1 MDIFGNKDVRIIT
14 KKRGDYVSVIEM
26 HSSWL
31 AINSIV
37 GCPNGCKYCLLQATN
52 NNNCFPKE
60 LATPEESV
68 RQLLEYK
75 YYDKDIPVCLL
86 PNTDVFVNPKNIK
99 YLLELLNEIEKN
111 NVLNDLIIITKC
123 RITDDVIEKAK
134 VLKKKGQNIVF
145 YISYSGLG
153 KEIEPRISEE
163 VLKENFKK
171 LSENDLNVIHYFRP
185 FLPQNCNPERIKEIL
200 DYVNQYTDISVTTGL
215 ALIETFIDKIE
226 CWDEIKKNKEASL
239 KANCVWPEPAWNY
252 FNNDYSHSQQIF
264 QTNTCGL
271 NTKLKRASTQYYG
284 TEECLNYN
292 HCSKEQR
299 ERCRMAHQNISQNLI
314 KSRCS
319 LLLDKLGFD
328 SSVVEY
334 NFDKYGSL
342 ELKNIDLKISDASY
356 LSYKLGIKVYVS
368 TNNIVKDTY
377 NSTLNGAKPL
387 VLKVGEK

>member
-1 MDIFGNKDVRIIT
+1 MN
-14 KKRGDYVSVIEM
+14 VIEM

-52 NNNCFPKE
+52 DNKCFPKE
-60 LATPEESV
+60 IVTPEESV
-68 RQLLEYK
+68 KQLIEYK

-99 YLLELLNEIEKN
+99 YLLDLLVELERQ
-111 NVLNDLIIITKC
+111 NVTNDLVIITKC
-123 RITDDVIEKAK
+123 NITDNVIEKVK
-134 VLKKKGQNIVF
+134 ELKQKGQNVIF

-153 KEIEPRISEE
+153 KDIEPRISEE
-163 VLKENFKK
+163 ILKNNFKK
-171 LSENDLNVIHYFRP
+171 LKENDIDVIHYFRP
-185 FLPQNCNPERIKEIL
+185 FLPQNSDSKRIEEIL
-200 DYVNQYTDISVTTGL
+200 DYVNPYTDISVTTGL

-226 CWDEIKKNKEASL
+226 CWNEVKKIKEACL
-239 KANCVWPEPAWNY
+239 KANCVWPESAWNY
-252 FNNDYSHSQQIF
+252 FNNNYSHKQQIF

-271 NTKLKRASTQYYG
+271 NTKLRRPSTQYYG

-292 HCSKEQR
+292 HCSNEQR
-299 ERCRMAHQNISQNLI
+299 ERCKLAHQKINENLI
-314 KSRCS
+314 KANCTI
-319 LLLDKLGFD
+319 LLKKLGFD
-328 SSVVEY
+328 TTNVEFL
-334 NFDKYGSL
+334 FDRFGSL

-368 TNNIVKDTY
+368 TNKIVSNTY

-387 VLKVGEK
+387 VLKVGDK

>member
-1 MDIFGNKDVRIIT
+1 MN
-14 KKRGDYVSVIEM
+14 VIEM

-52 NNNCFPKE
+52 DNKCFPKE
-60 LATPEESV
+60 IVTPEESV
-68 RQLLEYK
+68 KQLIEYK

-99 YLLELLNEIEKN
+99 YLLDLLVELERQ
-111 NVLNDLIIITKC
+111 NVTNDLVIITKC
-123 RITDDVIEKAK
+123 NITDNVIEKVK
-134 VLKKKGQNIVF
+134 ELKQKGQNVIF

-153 KEIEPRISEE
+153 KDIEPRISEE
-163 VLKENFKK
+163 ILKNNFKK
-171 LSENDLNVIHYFRP
+171 LKENDIDVIHYFRP
-185 FLPQNCNPERIKEIL
+185 FLPQNSDSKRIEEIL
-200 DYVNQYTDISVTTGL
+200 DYVISYTDISVTTGL

-226 CWDEIKKNKEASL
+226 CWNEVKKNKEACL
-239 KANCVWPEPAWNY
+239 KANCVWPESAWNY
-252 FNNDYSHSQQIF
+252 FNNNYSHKQQIF

-271 NTKLKRASTQYYG
+271 NTKLKRPSTQYYG

-292 HCSKEQR
+292 HCSNEQR
-299 ERCRMAHQNISQNLI
+299 ERCKLAHQKINENLI
-314 KSRCS
+314 KANCTI
-319 LLLDKLGFD
+319 LLKKLGFD
-328 SSVVEY
+328 TTNVEFL
-334 NFDKYGSL
+334 FDRFGSL

-368 TNNIVKDTY
+368 TNKIVSNTY

-387 VLKVGEK
+387 VLKVGDK

>member
-1 MDIFGNKDVRIIT
+1 MN
-14 KKRGDYVSVIEM
+14 VIEM

-52 NNNCFPKE
+52 DNKCFPKE
-60 LATPEESV
+60 IVTPEESV
-68 RQLLEYK
+68 KQLIEYK

-99 YLLELLNEIEKN
+99 YLLDLLVELERQ
-111 NVLNDLIIITKC
+111 NVTNDLVIITKC
-123 RITDDVIEKAK
+123 NITDNVIEKVK
-134 VLKKKGQNIVF
+134 ELKQKGQNVIF

-153 KEIEPRISEE
+153 KDIEPRISEE
-163 VLKENFKK
+163 ILKNNFKK
-171 LSENDLNVIHYFRP
+171 LKENDIDVIHYFRP
-185 FLPQNCNPERIKEIL
+185 FLPQNSDSKRIEEIL
-200 DYVNQYTDISVTTGL
+200 DYVIPYTDISVTTGL

-226 CWDEIKKNKEASL
+226 CWNEVKKNKEACL
-239 KANCVWPEPAWNY
+239 KANCVWPESAWNY
-252 FNNDYSHSQQIF
+252 FNNNYSHKQQIF

-271 NTKLKRASTQYYG
+271 NTKLKRPSTQYYG

-292 HCSKEQR
+292 HCSNEQR
-299 ERCRMAHQNISQNLI
+299 ERCKLAHQKINENLI
-314 KSRCS
+314 KANCTI
-319 LLLDKLGFD
+319 LLKKLGFD
-328 SSVVEY
+328 TTNVEFL
-334 NFDKYGSL
+334 FDRFGSL

-368 TNNIVKDTY
+368 TNKIVSNTY

-387 VLKVGEK
+387 VLKVGDK

>member
-1 MDIFGNKDVRIIT
+1 M
-14 KKRGDYVSVIEM
+14 SVIEM

-52 NNNCFPKE
+52 DNNCLPKE
-60 LATPEESV
+60 LATAEESV
-68 RQLLEYK
+68 KQLLEYK
-75 YYDKDIPVCLL
+75 YYDEDIPVCLL
-86 PNTDVFVNPKNIK
+86 PNTDVFVNPKNVK
-99 YLLELLNEIEKN
+99 YLLKLLDEIEKN
-111 NVLNDLIIITKC
+111 NVPNDLIIITKC
-123 RITDDVIEKAK
+123 RITDEVINK
-134 VLKKKGQNIVF
+134 VKELKSKGQNVVF

-163 VLKENFKK
+163 ILRDNFKR
-171 LSENDLNVIHYFRP
+171 LSENGIDVIHYYRP
-185 FLPQNCNPERIKEIL
+185 FLPQNSDPEKIKEIL

-215 ALIETFIDKIE
+215 ALIETFINKID
-226 CWDEIKKNKEASL
+226 CWDEIKENKEASL
-239 KANCVWPEPAWNY
+239 KANCVWPETAWNY
-252 FNNDYSHSQQIF
+252 FNDNYSHQQQIF

-271 NTKLKRASTQYYG
+271 NTKLKRPSTQYYG
-284 TEECLNYN
+284 TEECLKYN

-299 ERCRMAHQNISQNLI
+299 ERCRLAHQKISEDLI
-314 KSRCS
+314 KMRCS

-328 SSVVEY
+328 SKIVEY
-334 NFDKYGSL
+334 NFDEYGSL

-387 VLKVGEK
+387 VLKVGVK

>member
-1 MDIFGNKDVRIIT
+1 M
-14 KKRGDYVSVIEM
+14 SVIEM

-52 NNNCFPKE
+52 DNNCLPKE

-68 RQLLEYK
+68 KQLLEYK
-75 YYDKDIPVCLL
+75 YYDEDIPVCLL
-86 PNTDVFVNPKNIK
+86 PNTDVFVNPKNVK
-99 YLLELLNEIEKN
+99 YLLKLLDEIEKN
-111 NVLNDLIIITKC
+111 NVPNDLIIITKC
-123 RITDDVIEKAK
+123 RITDEVIKK
-134 VLKKKGQNIVF
+134 VKSLKSKSQNVVF

-163 VLKENFKK
+163 ILRDNFKR
-171 LSENDLNVIHYFRP
+171 LSENGIDVIHYYRP
-185 FLPQNCNPERIKEIL
+185 FLPQNSDPEKIKEIL

-215 ALIETFIDKIE
+215 ALIETFINKID
-226 CWDEIKKNKEASL
+226 CWDEIKENKEASL
-239 KANCVWPEPAWNY
+239 KANCVWPEIAWNY
-252 FNNDYSHSQQIF
+252 FNDNYSHQQQIF

-271 NTKLKRASTQYYG
+271 NTKLKRPSTQYYG
-284 TEECLNYN
+284 TEECLKYN

-299 ERCRMAHQNISQNLI
+299 ERCRLAHQKISEDLV
-314 KSRCS
+314 KMRCS
-319 LLLDKLGFD
+319 LLLEKLGFD
-328 SSVVEY
+328 SKIVEY
-334 NFDKYGSL
+334 NFDEYGSL

-387 VLKVGEK
+387 VLKVGVK